1 MDTGRQRHRLEA
13 SKGGEMKQVWVKS
26 VPWKREIALA
36 AVECGA
42 NALWVP
48 PGRTSEVKQMGLIS
62 SVAED
67 GDLVLGRD
75 VVEKEVKEKKDEE
88 EIVRLSHSKK
98 VVVKGGDWTIIPL
111 ENLLSRTNNL
121 FVEIGDLQE
130 GKTAL
135 TILEKGVDGVVIN
148 NDDPEAVRNILS
160 TLKKESEKLEL
171 LTARVRHIE
180 PLGLGDRVCVDTCS
194 SMNLGEGMLV
204 GNSSQALF
212 LIHSETVENSFVNT
226 RPFRVNAGP
235 VHAYVRLPGGKTKYL
250 SEMKAGDEVL
260 IVDFQGR
267 TYPAVVGR
275 AKVERRPLV
284 LVEAEESN
292 KPISA
297 ILQNAETIRF
307 AQPDGNALSLVDLKE
322 GSEILVHRE
331 GTGRHFGV
339 QVNETIA
346 EK

>member
-1 MDTGRQRHRLEA
+1 
-13 SKGGEMKQVWVKS
+13 MKQIWVKA
-26 VPWKREIALA
+26 VPWIREVALA
-36 AVECGA
+36 AVESGA
-42 NALWVP
+42 DALWVP
-48 PGRTSEVKQMGLIS
+48 PGKAPEVKKMGIIPT
-62 SVAED
+62 VAED

-88 EIVRLSHSKK
+88 EIIRLSHSKK

-121 FVEIGDLQE
+121 FVEISDLQE

-148 NDDPEAVRNILS
+148 NSDPKAVRDILI
-160 TLKKESEKLEL
+160 TLKKESETLEL
-171 LTARVRHIE
+171 LTARVRRIE

-194 SMNLGEGMLV
+194 SMNLGEGILV

-212 LIHSETVENSFVNT
+212 LVHSESVENPFVNT

-235 VHAYVRLPGGKTKYL
+235 VHAYVRMPGGKTKYL
-250 SEMKAGDEVL
+250 SEMRAGDEIL

-292 KPISA
+292 RPISV
-297 ILQNAETIRF
+297 ILQNAETIRL
-307 AQPDGNALSLVDLKE
+307 AQPDGKALSLVDLKE
-322 GSEILVHRE
+322 GCEILVHRE

-339 QVNETIA
+339 QLNETIV
-346 EK
+346 ER

>member
-1 MDTGRQRHRLEA
+1 
-13 SKGGEMKQVWVKS
+13 MKQIWVKAI
-26 VPWKREIALA
+26 PWIREVALA
-36 AVECGA
+36 AVESGA
-42 NALWVP
+42 DALWVP
-48 PGRTSEVKQMGLIS
+48 PGKAPEVKKMGIIPT
-62 SVAED
+62 VAED
-67 GDLVLGRD
+67 GDLILGRD
-75 VVEKEVKEKKDEE
+75 VVEREVKGKADEE
-88 EIVRLSHSKK
+88 EIVELAQSKR
-98 VVVKGGDWTIIPL
+98 VVVKGKDWTIIPL
-111 ENLLSRTNNL
+111 ENLVSQARNI
-121 FVEIGDLQE
+121 FVEIENLQE
-130 GKTAL
+130 ATTAL
-135 TILEKGVDGVVIN
+135 SILERGVDGVVVTHQ
-148 NDDPEAVRNILS
+148 DPEVVRHVIT
-160 TLKKESEKLEL
+160 TLKRDSERLEL
-171 LTARVRHIE
+171 FAARIRRVE

-212 LIHSETVENSFVNT
+212 LVHSETVENPFVNT

-235 VHAYVRLPGGKTKYL
+235 VHAYVRMPAGKTKYL

-292 KPISA
+292 KSISV
-297 ILQNAETIRF
+297 ILQNAETIRL

-322 GSEILVHRE
+322 GCEILVHRE

-339 QVNETIA
+339 QVDETIV
-346 EK
+346 ER